1 MKKYDFINGVVW
13 RLLYNFL
20 LKIAIIVYVLINVDH
35 HSIFYQSIIT
45 LKIDVVGNSKNIHK
59 KPLLCGRFFVIRK
72 R

>member
-45 LKIDVVGNSKNIHK
+45 LKIDVVGNSKNIHQ
-59 KPLLCGRFFVIRK
+59 
-72 R
+72 

>member
-1 MKKYDFINGVVW
+1 MKKYDFINGVFW

-45 LKIDVVGNSKNIHK
+45 LKIDVVGNSKNIHQ
-59 KPLLCGRFFVIRK
+59 
-72 R
+72 